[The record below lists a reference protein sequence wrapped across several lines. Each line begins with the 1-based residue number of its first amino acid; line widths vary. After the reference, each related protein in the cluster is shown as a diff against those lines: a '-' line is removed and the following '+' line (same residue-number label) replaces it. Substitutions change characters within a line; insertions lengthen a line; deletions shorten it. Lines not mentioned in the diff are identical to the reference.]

1 MAYDI
6 GPRIG
11 IEGEKEYREA
21 INQIVLKQKTLGTEM
36 DVVNSKY
43 DKNDKSL
50 EAVSARNEVY
60 TKQIAAQRE
69 KLELLKQGLQ
79 AATEKYGEND
89 KVTQGW
95 QQAVNKATAELNKM
109 ERQLSDNLAETQGA
123 AKETKNLS
131 GATEEATE
139 KSRKFSDALKSVGET
154 LGKGIVAA
162 AQATATAIAA
172 VGAAAVAAGKQIFD
186 LTKSSG
192 EYADEL
198 ITTSVQTGVSTE
210 ALQEWGYAARFID
223 TEVDTITKSMA
234 RNIKSMDA
242 ARDAQI
248 KWQKSIENQV
258 AAGKI
263 SIEQA
268 DEMIET
274 GQGFET
280 AYTKLGVR
288 VMNANGTLRDSQEVY
303 YDVIDALGRLE
314 NETERDA
321 IAMEIFGKS
330 AQELNPLIKAGS
342 AELKRLGQEAHDMGV
357 VLDEE
362 ALGALGDFDD
372 TMQRIDA
379 QTEAIGRN
387 LAVTFLPAVSSVMD
401 GVQDVLGTVS
411 TSLKDGIQPED
422 IKTIGGV
429 ISEKLV
435 EGIETISDYIPDV
448 IETVTAM
455 LTELVS
461 ITVALMPTLLPALM
475 DGATALLMGL
485 IKSVTDNV
493 QPLVDMAVDLVK
505 KFTEFLIQALPELI
519 KGAMEIVVALAE
531 GIAKALPELIPAI
544 VETVI
549 MIVETL
555 IDNVDMLIDAAIAI
569 ILGLAD
575 GLIAA
580 LPKLLEKAP
589 DIILKFVA
597 ALVKNA
603 PKLLEAAVQLVV
615 KLAEGLINN
624 ISKITDVGRNIVEGL
639 WNGIKNATKWIKDKI
654 AGFVDDVVGGIK
666 SFFGI
671 RSPSTVMAGIGENL
685 SAGLALGITD
695 NAKLVK
701 NAMSGLEAEIANTD
715 LKAAMGKLNAELNYS
730 PSVSNKPIVNV
741 NVEVPVELDKKVIT
755 KSTSQT
761 QYANNRMRSRA
772 LGVVPA

>member
-60 TKQIAAQRE
+60 TKQIEAQKE

-401 GVQDVLGTVS
+401 GVQDVLGTIS

-435 EGIETISDYIPDV
+435 EGISTISEYLPDI
-448 IETVTAM
+448 IETVTSM

-461 ITVALMPTLLPALM
+461 ITVDLMPTLLPALM

-671 RSPSTVMAGIGENL
+671 RSPSTVMVGIGENL

-701 NAMSGLEAEIANTD
+701 SAMSGLEAEIANTD

>member
-123 AKETKNLS
+123 AKETKNLA

-234 RNIKSMDA
+234 KNIKSMDA

-435 EGIETISDYIPDV
+435 EGISTISEYLPDI
-448 IETVTAM
+448 IETVTSM

-461 ITVALMPTLLPALM
+461 ITVDLMPTLLPALM

-531 GIAKALPELIPAI
+531 GITKALPELIPAI

-549 MIVETL
+549 TIVETL
-555 IDNVDMLIDAAIAI
+555 IDNIDMLIDAAIAI
-569 ILGLAD
+569 ILALAD
-575 GLIAA
+575 GLVAS

-639 WNGIKNATKWIKDKI
+639 WNGIKSATKWIKDKI

-701 NAMSGLEAEIANTD
+701 NAMSGLEAEIASTD
-715 LKAAMGKLNAELNYS
+715 LRAAMSGLNAELNYS
-730 PSVSNKPIVNV
+730 PSISNKPIVNI

>member
-60 TKQIAAQRE
+60 TKQIEAQKE

-701 NAMSGLEAEIANTD
+701 SAMSGLEAEIANTD

>member
-21 INQIVLKQKTLGTEM
+21 INQIILKQKTLGTEM
-36 DVVNSKY
+36 EVVNSQY

-69 KLELLKQGLQ
+69 KLEALKQGLQ

-109 ERQLSDNLAETQGA
+109 ENSLEENNEKASKFAETF
-123 AKETKNLS
+123 KN
-131 GATEEATE
+131 
-139 KSRKFSDALKSVGET
+139 VGET
-154 LGKGIVAA
+154 LGKGVVVAA
-162 AQATATAIAA
+162 KATAAAIAA
-172 VGAAAVAAGKQIFD
+172 VGAAAVTAAKQVFD
-186 LTKSSG
+186 LTKNAG

-198 ITTSVQTGVSTE
+198 ITTSTQTGVSTE

-234 RNIKSMDA
+234 KNIKSMKA
-242 ARDAQI
+242 AQDGTKLSVEAYE
-248 KWQKSIENQV
+248 KL
-258 AAGKI
+258 GI
-263 SIEQA
+263 SIVNA
-268 DEMIET
+268 D
-274 GQGFET
+274 GS
-280 AYTKLGVR
+280 
-288 VMNANGTLRDSQEVY
+288 LRDGQEVY
-303 YDVIDALGRLE
+303 FEVIDALGRME

-321 IAMEIFGKS
+321 LAMQILGKS
-330 AQELNPLIKAGS
+330 AQDLNPLIKAGS
-342 AELKRLGQEAHDMGV
+342 DELKRLGKEAHDMGV

-387 LAVTFLPAVSSVMD
+387 LAVTFLPAVSSVME
-401 GVQDVLGTVS
+401 GVQDVLGTIS

-435 EGIETISDYIPDV
+435 EGISTISEYLPDI
-448 IETVTAM
+448 IETVTSM
-455 LTELVS
+455 LTEIVD
-461 ITVALMPTLLPALM
+461 ITVELLPTLLPALM
-475 DGATALLMGL
+475 DGATTLLMGL
-485 IKSVTDNV
+485 INSITENI
-493 QPLVDMAVDLVK
+493 QPLVDMAVDLVT
-505 KFTEFLIQALPELI
+505 KFAEFLVQALPELI
-519 KGAMEIVVALAE
+519 KAAMEIVVSLAL
-531 GIAKALPELIPAI
+531 GIAKALPELIPTI
-544 VETVI
+544 VDTVL
-549 MIVETL
+549 MIVDTL
-555 IDNVDMLIDAAIAI
+555 IENIDLLVDAAIAI
-569 ILGLAD
+569 IVGLTD

-580 LPKLLEKAP
+580 LPRLIEKVPEIIIKL
-589 DIILKFVA
+589 VG
-597 ALVKNA
+597 ALIKNA
-603 PKLLEAAVQLVV
+603 PKLLEAAVQLIV
-615 KLAEGLINN
+615 KLAQGLVNN
-624 ISKITDVGRNIVEGL
+624 LSKITDVGRNIVEGL

-666 SFFGI
+666 DFFGI

-685 SAGLALGITD
+685 SAGLAEGITD

-701 NAMSGLEAEIANTD
+701 NAMSGLEAEITNTD
-715 LKAAMGKLNAELNYS
+715 LKTAMSGLNAELNYN
-730 PSVSNKPIVNV
+730 PSINNKAAINIDVT
-741 NVEVPVELDKKVIT
+741 VPLEFEGKQIA
-755 KSTSQT
+755 KSTSRT
-761 QYANNRMRSRA
+761 QYKNNRLHSRA
-772 LGVVPA
+772 LGMVPG

>member
-21 INQIVLKQKTLGTEM
+21 INQIILKQKTLGTEM
-36 DVVNSKY
+36 EVVNSQY

-69 KLELLKQGLQ
+69 KLEALKQGLQ

-95 QQAVNKATAELNKM
+95 QQAVNKATAELSKM
-109 ERQLSDNLAETQGA
+109 EGA
-123 AKETKNLS
+123 L
-131 GATEEATE
+131 EENNSKASKFGDTL
-139 KSRKFSDALKSVGET
+139 RKVGET

-198 ITTSVQTGVSTE
+198 LTTSAQTGVSAE

-234 RNIKSMDA
+234 KNIKSMKA
-242 ARDAQI
+242 AQDGTKLSVEAYE
-248 KWQKSIENQV
+248 KL
-258 AAGKI
+258 GI
-263 SIEQA
+263 SIVNA
-268 DEMIET
+268 D
-274 GQGFET
+274 GS
-280 AYTKLGVR
+280 
-288 VMNANGTLRDSQEVY
+288 LRDGQEVY
-303 YDVIDALGRLE
+303 FEVIDALGRME

-321 IAMEIFGKS
+321 LAMQILGKS
-330 AQELNPLIKAGS
+330 AQDLNPLIKAGS
-342 AELKRLGQEAHDMGV
+342 DELKRLGKEAHDMGV

-387 LAVTFLPAVSSVMD
+387 LAVTFLPAVSSVME
-401 GVQDVLGTVS
+401 GVQDVLGTIS

-422 IKTIGGV
+422 IKTIGSA

-435 EGIETISDYIPDV
+435 EGISTISEYLPDI
-448 IETVTAM
+448 IETVTSM

-461 ITVALMPTLLPALM
+461 ITVDLLPTLLPALM

-485 IKSVTDNV
+485 IKSITNNV
-493 QPLVDMAVDLVK
+493 QPLVNMAVDLVK
-505 KFTEFLIQALPELI
+505 KFAEFLIQALPELI

-569 ILGLAD
+569 MLGLAD

-624 ISKITDVGRNIVEGL
+624 LSKITDVGRNIVEGL

-701 NAMSGLEAEIANTD
+701 NAMSGLEAEIASTD
-715 LKAAMGKLNAELNYS
+715 LRAAMSGLNAELNYS
-730 PSVSNKPIVNV
+730 PSINNKAAINIDVT
-741 NVEVPVELDKKVIT
+741 VPLEFEGKQIT
-755 KSTSQT
+755 KSTSRT
-761 QYANNRMRSRA
+761 QYKNNRMHSRA
-772 LGVVPA
+772 LGMVPG

>member
-60 TKQIAAQRE
+60 TKQIEAQKE

-109 ERQLSDNLAETQGA
+109 ERQLSDNCAETQDA

-342 AELKRLGQEAHDMGV
+342 AELKRLSQEAHDMGV

-435 EGIETISDYIPDV
+435 EGISTISEYLPDI
-448 IETVTAM
+448 IETVTSM

-461 ITVALMPTLLPALM
+461 ITVDLMPTLLPALM

-505 KFTEFLIQALPELI
+505 KFAEFLIQALPELI

-603 PKLLEAAVQLVV
+603 PKLLEAAVQLVG
-615 KLAEGLINN
+615 KLVEGLFNN
-624 ISKITDVGRNIVEGL
+624 LSKITDVGRNIVEGL
-639 WNGIKNATKWIKDKI
+639 WNGIKNATEWIKDKI

>member
-21 INQIVLKQKTLGTEM
+21 INQIILKQKTLGTEM

-60 TKQIAAQRE
+60 TKQIEAQKE

-109 ERQLSDNLAETQGA
+109 ERQLSDNCAETQGA
-123 AKETKNLS
+123 TKETKNLA

-461 ITVALMPTLLPALM
+461 ITVDLMPTLLPALM

-505 KFTEFLIQALPELI
+505 KFTEFLVQALPELI

-531 GIAKALPELIPAI
+531 GITKALPELIPAI

-549 MIVETL
+549 TIVETL

-569 ILGLAD
+569 ILALAD
-575 GLIAA
+575 GLVAS

-701 NAMSGLEAEIANTD
+701 NAMSGLEAEIASTD
-715 LKAAMGKLNAELNYS
+715 LRAAMSGLNAELNYS
-730 PSVSNKPIVNV
+730 PSISNKPIVNV

-761 QYANNRMRSRA
+761 QYANNKMRSRA

>member
-60 TKQIAAQRE
+60 TKQIEAQKE

-109 ERQLSDNLAETQGA
+109 ERQLSDNCAETQDA

-342 AELKRLGQEAHDMGV
+342 AELKRLSQEAHDMGV

-435 EGIETISDYIPDV
+435 EGISTISEYLPDI
-448 IETVTAM
+448 IETVTSM

-461 ITVALMPTLLPALM
+461 ITVDLMPTLLPALM

-505 KFTEFLIQALPELI
+505 KFAEFLIQALPELI

-597 ALVKNA
+597 ALVNNA
-603 PKLLEAAVQLVV
+603 PKLLEAAVQLVG
-615 KLAEGLINN
+615 KLVEGLFNN
-624 ISKITDVGRNIVEGL
+624 LSKITDVGRNIVEGL
-639 WNGIKNATKWIKDKI
+639 WNGIKNATEWIKDKI